1 MFYVGGSSILKVL
14 EGPGID
20 GFSGVALTEYKRRPW
35 EALWEIWVIFRCHL
49 EDHNPQKIQKYA
61 SQIVPCF

>member
-35 EALWEIWVIFRCHL
+35 EALWEIFVIFRRPRGARGAQL
-49 EDHNPQKIQKYA
+49 
-61 SQIVPCF
+61 